1 MRDVGCLH
9 GNDDVRTVAAVSEAL
24 IGLLGA
30 VVGATAAIGTAVLVE
45 WRRVRA
51 EDRRWLRGKVEE
63 AYDSAL
69 HHLLRVEGM
78 GLSEF
83 QVESGALIPVMGKEA
98 MPRWFD
104 ALVDARYS
112 LHRLLVYCS
121 DGSRGEI
128 YEAEKRVSDAA
139 SGLLTGSAGAAM
151 TGLRDLSEVRTT
163 VIRCATHDL
172 REGKAF

>member
-1 MRDVGCLH
+1 MQGSDDPRTLAVAVG
-9 GNDDVRTVAAVSEAL
+9 DAF

-30 VVGATAAIGTAVLVE
+30 VVGASAAIGTAVLVE
-45 WRRVRA
+45 GRRVRA
-51 EDRRWLRGKVEE
+51 EDRRWLRGKVED

-83 QVESGALIPVMGKEA
+83 TIANGALIPVMGKEA
-98 MPRWFD
+98 MPGWFD

-121 DGSRGEI
+121 ESSRLEI
-128 YEAEKRVSDAA
+128 VEAEKLISQAA
-139 SGLLTGSAGAAM
+139 SELLTGQSGDAM
-151 TGLRDLSEVRTT
+151 RDLRDLSRVRTT
-163 VIRCATHDL
+163 VVRCATHDL
-172 REGKAF
+172 REGGGF